1 MSDMGGGRYGDG
13 VARIGSGALVLHDG
27 DVTVRLPDVR
37 ADRTATVSFAV
48 EHADEVAGSIRL
60 RPIDESRS
68 ELSWSVSPLHRGR
81 GVGVRAVRLVLSY
94 AFEHLGL
101 TRVEA
106 YVDPTNHA
114 ALRLAGRVGLRR
126 EGLIRG
132 HDLVDGDR
140 HDSVLLA
147 RLSDDPPPVSRDGFV
162 HVLNAALPRK
172 RVITQGILRNER
184 GEFLLCELTY
194 KSEWDLPG
202 GVVEPGES
210 PATGLARE
218 IREELGVDLRPTA
231 LTAINWLP
239 PWSGWDDACTV
250 VFELG
255 SLPTPAVEQM
265 RLEPAEIRA
274 VHWCDLD
281 RVAAR
286 GTAATFRLLR
296 FLSQT
301 DTTGP
306 YYLEDGSPLD
316 GR

>member
-1 MSDMGGGRYGDG
+1 MGGGGGRYGDC
-13 VARIGSGALVLHDG
+13 VARTGSESLTLHDG
-27 DVTVRLPDVR
+27 DVTVRLADAL
-37 ADRTATVSFAV
+37 ADRTSTVSFAI
-48 EHADEVAGSIRL
+48 EHADEVAGSVEL
-60 RPIDESRS
+60 RPIDESRGGM
-68 ELSWSVSPLHRGR
+68 SWTVSPLHRGR

-94 AFEHLGL
+94 GFEHLGL

-106 YVDPTNHA
+106 YVEPTNHA
-114 ALRLAGRVGLRR
+114 ALRLAARAGLRR
-126 EGLIRG
+126 EGLVRG
-132 HDLVDGDR
+132 HELLDGQR

-147 RLSDDPPPVSRDGFV
+147 RLADDPPPVSKDGFV

-184 GEFLLCELTY
+184 DEFLLCELTY

-202 GVVEPGES
+202 GVVEPSES
-210 PATGLARE
+210 PATGLSRE
-218 IREELGVDLRPTA
+218 VREELGVDLRPTG

-255 SLPTPAVEQM
+255 SLPTPAIEQM

-274 VHWCDLD
+274 VHWCDLT

-286 GTAATFRLLR
+286 GTAATTRLLR
-296 FLSQT
+296 FLTQT
-301 DTTGP
+301 ESVGP
-306 YYLEDGSPLD
+306 HYLEDGRPLD
-316 GR
+316 GG